1 MNMIKIILGSLSGL
15 LLLNSCTQY
24 QAQGAGVGALGGAA
38 VGALAGNDSRDVARG
53 AVIGA
58 ALGTGITAAQEN
70 ARRRETPPPGYY
82 QDGGYR
88 DDGRDGGYRDDGYR
102 NDGYR
107 DDYRQDP
114 PARSA
119 PRQDYPYAERTGN
132 SNRVISP
139 YAPYNVIDVDG
150 FRSGQ
155 LAKDP
160 SNGKIFRVP

>member
-1 MNMIKIILGSLSGL
+1 MVMTKILLCSVAGM

-38 VGALAGNDSRDVARG
+38 VGALAGNDRRDVARG

-70 ARRRETPPPGYY
+70 AQRRATPPDGYY
-82 QDGGYR
+82 DDRGYGNDYR
-88 DDGRDGGYRDDGYR
+88 DNGRQ
-102 NDGYR
+102 N
-107 DDYRQDP
+107 P
-114 PARSA
+114 PPQSP

-132 SNRVISP
+132 PKRVISP

>member
-1 MNMIKIILGSLSGL
+1 MTKILLCSLAGVF
-15 LLLNSCTQY
+15 LLNSCTQY
-24 QAQGAGVGALGGAA
+24 QAQGAGIGALGGAA
-38 VGALAGNDSRDVARG
+38 VGALAGNDRRDVARG

-70 ARRRETPPPGYY
+70 AQRRATPPDGYY
-82 QDGGYR
+82 DNGTYR
-88 DDGRDGGYRDDGYR
+88 GD
-102 NDGYR
+102 YR
-107 DDYRQDP
+107 DDYRQEP
-114 PARSA
+114 PQRSA

-132 SNRVISP
+132 PNRVISP
-139 YAPYNVIDVDG
+139 YSPYNVIDVDG

>member
-1 MNMIKIILGSLSGL
+1 MTKILLASLAGTLVLS
-15 LLLNSCTQY
+15 SCTQY

-38 VGALAGNDSRDVARG
+38 VGALAGNDRRDVARG

-70 ARRRETPPPGYY
+70 ARRRATPPDGYY
-82 QDGGYR
+82 DDGGGY
-88 DDGRDGGYRDDGYR
+88 GG
-102 NDGYR
+102 NYR

-114 PARSA
+114 PARST
-119 PRQDYPYAERTGN
+119 PRQEYPNAERTGN
-132 SNRVISP
+132 ASRVISP